1 MEKHR
6 GSQVAHLTFEVA
18 QLDIKSQYTSAECG
32 LELIRIKL
40 RDEGNSKLNV
50 SPSWLITKSSKIHR
64 LDKEKFSLINIRTFR
79 PISFDLRKV
88 GGTQE
93 QEVQIRLPV
102 QQQHAKSVSSINNKV
117 RCNAFIGPKGG
128 AGQSIIMAV

>member
-1 MEKHR
+1 MP
-6 GSQVAHLTFEVA
+6 
-18 QLDIKSQYTSAECG
+18 
-32 LELIRIKL
+32 
-40 RDEGNSKLNV
+40 
-50 SPSWLITKSSKIHR
+50 PSWLITQSSKIHR

-79 PISFDLRKV
+79 PIFFDLRKV

-102 QQQHAKSVSSINNKV
+102 QHAKSVSSINNKV

-128 AGQSIIMAV
+128 AGQSIIMAVPV